1 MVIFFSVLH
10 LITMGQA
17 ELTNDEA
24 QYALYGYYLDW
35 SYFDHPPLVGWL
47 NAVILQFS
55 DSDFALRI
63 WPLLLAALTSFLLY
77 GFTAEIFPEESLWLS
92 TIAVAL
98 YQASI
103 ISHVFALAMLPD
115 TPLIPVALSAIWL
128 LARVLKGN
136 QAHQWIYVGLLFGLA
151 GLAKYTAV
159 TLVITAIL
167 GLVIYKAQKSLF
179 TKWPWIAIFVAS
191 IVISPI
197 LYWNIQHDWISISY
211 QLNHGAPDVTWNY
224 KNALISLASQF
235 ITYSPAVFIFGI
247 LAAFTSLKNKNN
259 KKSEKY
265 ILSFSL
271 PVLILFA
278 WMSGYQQTL
287 PHWTALG
294 WIALTPLVAKWL
306 YHNWHKK
313 SVRVMSYMSFTYSFV
328 MIITFHL
335 LLATSLMP
343 FENNKHPLEDI
354 YGWKKVAGKAV
365 ELQAIMQSEDKNNT
379 PVIFTGNWSQFARL
393 AWYAKPSPV
402 QVTDQR
408 YGQSDIWYG
417 SAKAGNNGVLVVPPK
432 YKGTET
438 SGLQK
443 FTHCEFHSSV
453 SQEIN
458 SKIAAT
464 YQLYKCYGLK
474 G

>member
-1 MVIFFSVLH
+1 MFGFLF
-10 LITMGQA
+10 
-17 ELTNDEA
+17 
-24 QYALYGYYLDW
+24 LD
-35 SYFDHPPLVGWL
+35 
-47 NAVILQFS
+47 
-55 DSDFALRI
+55 
-63 WPLLLAALTSFLLY
+63 
-77 GFTAEIFPEESLWLS
+77 
-92 TIAVAL
+92 
-98 YQASI
+98 
-103 ISHVFALAMLPD
+103 
-115 TPLIPVALSAIWL
+115 
-128 LARVLKGN
+128 
-136 QAHQWIYVGLLFGLA
+136 
-151 GLAKYTAV
+151 
-159 TLVITAIL
+159 
-167 GLVIYKAQKSLF
+167 
-179 TKWPWIAIFVAS
+179 
-191 IVISPI
+191 
-197 LYWNIQHDWISISY
+197 
-211 QLNHGAPDVTWNY
+211 HGAPDVAWNY
-224 KNALISLASQF
+224 KNALISLTSQF

-247 LAAFTSLKNKNN
+247 LAAFTSLKNKSN

-265 ILSFSL
+265 ILSFAL

-294 WIALTPLVAKWL
+294 WIALMPLTAKWL
-306 YHNWHKK
+306 FHNWHKK
-313 SVRVMSYMSFTYSFV
+313 SVRVMSYVSFTYSFV

-335 LLATSLMP
+335 LLSTSLMP

-365 ELQAIMQSEDKNNT
+365 ELQATMQSEDKNNT

-417 SAKAGNNGVLVVPPK
+417 SAKIGSNGVLVVPPK
-432 YKGTET
+432 YKDTVT

-443 FTHCEFHSSV
+443 FTRCDFHSSV